1 MDLWIFLKGWMV
13 PCNRQYKCNVY
24 YNIKTK
30 NPRIKT
36 LFIHSLFVYNQTK
49 NKQQQKKIFFGNIII
64 LLLHFN
70 IVIIYSRRFCI
81 IG

>member
-49 NKQQQKKIFFGNIII
+49 NKQQQKKNLFWEYYNLIIT
-64 LLLHFN
+64 F
-70 IVIIYSRRFCI
+70 
-81 IG
+81 